1 MGQIDAILLLLPGTI
16 RIFLGKIFETDEL
29 TDVKLGRFQSYE
41 SHVSVFPRSGH
52 KQTDLHSTSLGHF
65 QRYDLFSLG
74 VDTKNLTYIAQALG
88 VFNVTIF
95 V

>member
-29 TDVKLGRFQSYE
+29 TDVRLGRFQRYD

-52 KQTDLHSTSLGHF
+52 KQTDLHSTSLGRF
-65 QRYDLFSLG
+65 QRYDFRVS
-74 VDTKNLTYIAQALG
+74 
-88 VFNVTIF
+88 VFPKRGHKKTENRNVG
-95 V
+95 